1 MKKKASLLT
10 VCGLTICALCNA
22 QQVPILGYTIDG
34 NQQAQITVASTEDH
48 YYVLH
53 LRHSVTGAFEQ
64 ATAIAVGKNGTTTL
78 TEPLSAYPIGH
89 YKVTEHLI
97 NAPADTDMDGQD
109 DMAELADLTTKS
121 PLNAAPPIDFNDGVV
136 YVPDRLTFKKLSYQE
151 ATGNPNPSLDNLEVL
166 KFYITDRE
174 SPEPKLYF
182 VNSNTH
188 SLHTQFATALGLY
201 NNGTLMTGTLAF
213 HPFLISPNGTLGT
226 YRFFFQPN
234 NSFSFAYVQ
243 KAMELLAANLP
254 FLKNNLC
261 YYPLE
266 QVGLPLYFQEQ
277 ASYEASRICVLFE
290 DDLYADVDYLA
301 FHVAEGYGLLRV
313 MNLQELPGS
322 RDVVLYEALPNEL
335 PRVGGIITTVTQTPL
350 SHVNLRAIQD
360 NVPNAFIRDALQQVG
375 IDTLI
380 GKYVY
385 YKAGKAG
392 FTLRQA
398 TQQEVDDFY
407 ESIRPTE
414 NQIPIRDLSKT
425 KIEPLDSISF
435 AESASFG
442 AKCANI
448 ATMRTFGFPDGTIPD
463 GYGVPFYF
471 YDEFMKYNGLYA
483 QAQSMLADASFQL
496 DMNVRVQRLTN
507 FRKDIKDA
515 AMPPWMLNELSAM
528 QQSFPSGISIRC
540 RSSTNN
546 EDLPGFSGAGL
557 YDSKTQHPDEG
568 HISKSVKQVYASLW
582 NFRAFEERDFYRID
596 HFSTAMG
603 VLVHPNHENEK
614 ANGVG
619 VSTDPIYQ
627 TEGTFYLN
635 TQLGEDLVTNPN
647 ALSVPE
653 EILLDAVSVTNDDF
667 LVMNPSN
674 QVPMDT
680 LILKE
685 IYLDQMRVFLNTI
698 HDEFQVLY
706 HAVGQAG
713 FAMEIEYKINAASQL
728 TIKQARPWSS
738 YWAGNSPP
746 SDSSGM
752 AIGLTAYPNPF
763 SDALH
768 LECDCETEMTIEIYN
783 LMGQKVA
790 DAVVD
795 FRKSQRVLYLEQLG
809 TGVYFLQGL
818 DKMGV
823 QYAVGKLL
831 KME

>member
-1 MKKKASLLT
+1 MKKTILFIVCVLT
-10 VCGLTICALCNA
+10 NCTLSYA
-22 QQVPILGYTIDG
+22 QQVPILGYSIDG
-34 NQQAQITVASTEDH
+34 NQQVQITVASTEDH

-53 LRHSVTGAFEQ
+53 LRHDPAGAFEQ
-64 ATAIAVGKNGTTTL
+64 ASAISIGENGTTTL
-78 TEPLSAYPIGH
+78 TESLSAYPIGH

-97 NAPADTDMDGQD
+97 SNPVDTDMDGLD
-109 DMAELADLTTKS
+109 DMVEFADLTTKS
-121 PLNAAPPIDFNDGVV
+121 PLNAAPSIDFHDGVV
-136 YVPDRLTFKKLSYQE
+136 YIPDRLSFKKLSYQE
-151 ATGNPNPSLDNLEVL
+151 SSGNSNPGLNDLEVL

-174 SPEPKLYF
+174 SPEPRLYF

-188 SLHTQFATALGLY
+188 SLHTQFASAVGLY
-201 NNGTLMTGTLAF
+201 NNGTLMTGTIAF
-213 HPFLISPNGTLGT
+213 HPFVVSPSGALGT

-243 KAMELLAANLP
+243 KATELLAANMP

-266 QVGLPLYFQEQ
+266 QVGLPLYLQEQ
-277 ASYEASRICVLFE
+277 AKYDASRVCVLFE
-290 DDLYADVDYLA
+290 ADLYADVDYLA
-301 FHVAEGYGLLRV
+301 LHVSEGYGLLRV
-313 MNLQELPGS
+313 MNINEMPGS
-322 RDVVLYEALPNEL
+322 RDVVLYEALPNKL
-335 PRVGGIITTVTQTPL
+335 PRVGGIITTVMQTPL

-360 NVPNAFIRDALQQVG
+360 NVPNAFIRNALQQAG

-385 YKAGKAG
+385 YKAEQAG
-392 FTLRQA
+392 YTIRQA

-407 ESIRPTE
+407 ASIRPTE
-414 NQIPIRDLSKT
+414 IQIPIRDLSKT

-442 AKCANI
+442 VKCANV
-448 ATMRTFGFPDGTIPD
+448 ATMRTFGFPEGTIPD
-463 GYGVPFYF
+463 GYGIPFYF
-471 YDEFMKYNGLYA
+471 YDEFMKYNGFYA
-483 QAQSMLADASFQL
+483 RAQNMLADAGFQSNV
-496 DMNVRVQRLTN
+496 NVRIQRLTD

-515 AMPPWMLNELSAM
+515 AMPPWMMGELTAM
-528 QQSFPSGISIRC
+528 QQSFQAGTSIRC

-557 YDSKTQHPDEG
+557 YDSKTQHPGEG
-568 HISKSVKQVYASLW
+568 HISKSIKQVYASMW
-582 NFRAFEERDFYRID
+582 NFRAFEEREFYRID
-596 HFSTAMG
+596 HSYAAMG

-647 ALSVPE
+647 ALSIPE
-653 EILLDAVSVTNDDF
+653 EILLDAISVTDDDYF
-667 LVMNPSN
+667 VMNPSN

-680 LILKE
+680 LIMKE

-706 HAVGQAG
+706 NAVGKEG
-713 FAMEIEYKINAASQL
+713 FAMEIEYKINAEDQL
-728 TIKQARPWSS
+728 TIKQARPWVSF
-738 YWAGNSPP
+738 WAGNSPP
-746 SDSSGM
+746 SDSSGT

-763 SDALH
+763 RDVLR
-768 LECDCETEMTIEIYN
+768 LECDCETEMFIEIYN
-783 LMGQKVA
+783 LTGQKVA
-790 DAVVD
+790 GAKVD
-795 FRKSQRVLYLEQLG
+795 FRKSHRELYLAQLS
-809 TGVYFLQGL
+809 TGVYFLQGS
-818 DKMGV
+818 DNMGG
-823 QYAVGKLL
+823 QYFFGKLM